1 MSMSSNPPD
10 RGASKVFLLAA
21 ASVLFAGAILGGGGV
36 WLYKQGEINQKN
48 EEIDQLRSN
57 IAASNGQSKLAFRFT
72 KAENFKNPGQT
83 FGPSTPRQPDRYE
96 LYITF
101 EIRNNDTEPYPF
113 SPDKDIKV
121 KNATT
126 NATLQ
131 SCVLNPQAAGYG
143 DNELT
148 EQVIQA
154 GETVVGYRMYCA
166 SNDPEADQKA
176 FSVYFTDNS
185 ARSTRSISVAAVV
198 RPLPYASPQ

>member
-1 MSMSSNPPD
+1 MSSNPSD
-10 RGASKVFLLAA
+10 RGPSKGFLLL
-21 ASVLFAGAILGGGGV
+21 ASVLLAGAVLGGAGV
-36 WLYKQGEINQKN
+36 WLYKQGEINQQN
-48 EEIDQLRSN
+48 EEIDQLRNN
-57 IAASNGQSKLAFRFT
+57 IAVDNAQSKLAFRFT

-101 EIRNNDTEPYPF
+101 EIKNNDTQPYPF
-113 SPDKDIKV
+113 SPTKDIKV

-126 NATLQ
+126 NATLP

-143 DNELT
+143 DNELRD
-148 EQVIQA
+148 QVIQP

-166 SNDPEADQKA
+166 NSDPEGDQKA
-176 FSVYFTDNS
+176 FTVYFTDNS
-185 ARSTRSISVAAVV
+185 AKSTRSIAVAAVV